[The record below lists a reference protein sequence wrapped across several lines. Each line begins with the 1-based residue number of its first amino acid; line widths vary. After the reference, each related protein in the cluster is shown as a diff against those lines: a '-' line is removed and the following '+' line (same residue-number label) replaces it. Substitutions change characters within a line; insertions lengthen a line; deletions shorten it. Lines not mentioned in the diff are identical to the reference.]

1 MKFRQ
6 PTLLRQRCINTPLGE
21 VRLARTPE
29 GLAGLW
35 FEGQQHSPDASLW
48 ITDDSDALLR
58 EAEQQLREYLEGR
71 RALFSLPLDLSHG
84 TPFQQAVWRSL
95 LGIAR
100 GQTTRYGAL
109 AAQIGLPSASRA
121 VGAAV
126 GRNPLSVIVPCHRV
140 IGADG
145 GLTGYAGGLPRK
157 LRLLTLEGAAFAPM
171 AEGALA

>member
-6 PTLLRQRCINTPLGE
+6 PALLRQRRIHTPLGA
-21 VRLARTPE
+21 VRLARTPR

-35 FEGQQHSPDASLW
+35 FDGQQHSPDAALW
-48 ITDDSDALLR
+48 ITDDGDTLLR
-58 EAEQQLREYLEGR
+58 EADQQLQDYLAGR
-71 RALFSLPLDLSHG
+71 RAHFELPLDLSHG
-84 TPFQQAVWRSL
+84 TPFQQAVWQAL

-145 GLTGYAGGLPRK
+145 SLTGYAGGLPRK
-157 LRLLTLEGAAFAPM
+157 QQLLSLEGAACAAL
-171 AEGALA
+171 AEGSFA